1 MSLIARLRAVRAAAI
16 LITGALALAACASV
30 GSGVTSGP
38 AAEAER
44 LRIVDACMAQSGQ
57 AKSAKDSTAPRC
69 QCIARGVLS
78 GVTESEATATCA
90 RNAGSYTVAARRTP
104 AKRAATAPAPAAAPA
119 EPVPAAGDAPKEE

>member
-1 MSLIARLRAVRAAAI
+1 MSFIARFHSIRTPAI
-16 LITGALALAACASV
+16 LIAGALALAACASV

-78 GVTESEATATCA
+78 GVTEGEATATCA

-104 AKRAATAPAPAAAPA
+104 AKRAATPAPAAAPA